1 MKILNLR
8 RFKMP
13 KITPYKITLPAIK
26 SGTVYSFTTDSDV
39 NYEVRFG
46 RKQDNIL
53 NATIV
58 FGVTNDEYEGEEYS
72 ITNKGEVYQVM
83 ATIVEVVSLYKNE
96 HPNVNSFEFT
106 GEQSE
111 KEKEKNKN
119 VRLNLYY
126 RYISKVFDKSWG
138 IDFTEEKI
146 VIKKLK

>member
-1 MKILNLR
+1 MLN
-8 RFKMP
+8 
-13 KITPYKITLPAIK
+13 INPYKITPPAIK
-26 SGTVYSFTTDSDV
+26 SGTIYSFTTDSGV

-83 ATIVEVVSLYKNE
+83 ATIVEVVRIYKDE

-111 KEKEKNKN
+111 KEKVKNKN

-126 RYISKVFDKSWG
+126 RYIPKVFDNSWD
-138 IDFTEEKI
+138 IEFTDEKI
-146 VIKKLK
+146 VIKKNK

>member
-1 MKILNLR
+1 M
-8 RFKMP
+8 
-13 KITPYKITLPAIK
+13 
-26 SGTVYSFTTDSDV
+26 
-39 NYEVRFG
+39 RFG

-72 ITNKGEVYQVM
+72 ITNKGEVYHVM
-83 ATIVEVVSLYKNE
+83 ATIVEVVRLYKEE

-119 VRLNLYY
+119 VRLNLYH
-126 RYISKVFDKSWG
+126 RYISEVFDNTWSTE
-138 IDFTEEKI
+138 FTEEKI
-146 VIKKLK
+146 VIKKQK

>member
-1 MKILNLR
+1 MQKI
-8 RFKMP
+8 
-13 KITPYKITLPAIK
+13 IPYKITPPAIK
-26 SGTVYSFTTDSDV
+26 SGTVYSFTTGSGV

-58 FGVTNDEYEGEEYS
+58 FGVTNEEYEGEEYS

-83 ATIVEVVSLYKNE
+83 ATIVEVVRLYKDE

-119 VRLNLYY
+119 VRLNLYH
-126 RYISKVFDKSWG
+126 RYISEVFDKSWTTE
-138 IDFTEEKI
+138 FTEDKI

>member
-1 MKILNLR
+1 MQKV
-8 RFKMP
+8 
-13 KITPYKITLPAIK
+13 TPYKIIPPAIK
-26 SGTVYSFTTDSDV
+26 SGTVYSFTTDSGV

-72 ITNKGEVYQVM
+72 ITNKGEVYHVM
-83 ATIVEVVSLYKNE
+83 ATIVEVVRLYKEE
-96 HPNVNSFEFT
+96 HPNVSSFEFT

-126 RYISKVFDKSWG
+126 RYISEVFDKSWTTE
-138 IDFTEEKI
+138 FTEEKI

>member
-1 MKILNLR
+1 MLN
-8 RFKMP
+8 
-13 KITPYKITLPAIK
+13 INPYKITPPAIK
-26 SGTVYSFTTDSDV
+26 SGTIYSFTTDSGV

-83 ATIVEVVSLYKNE
+83 ATIVEVVRIYKEE

-111 KEKEKNKN
+111 KEKVKNKN
-119 VRLNLYY
+119 VRLNLYH
-126 RYISKVFDKSWG
+126 RYIPMVFDKTWETE
-138 IDFTEEKI
+138 FTDEKI
-146 VIKKLK
+146 VIKKYK

>member
-1 MKILNLR
+1 MQ
-8 RFKMP
+8 
-13 KITPYKITLPAIK
+13 KITPYKITLPVIK
-26 SGTVYSFTTDSDV
+26 SGTVYSFITDSGV

-72 ITNKGEVYQVM
+72 ITNKGEVYHVM
-83 ATIVEVVSLYKNE
+83 ATIVEVVRLYKEE

-126 RYISKVFDKSWG
+126 RYISEVFDKSWTTE
-138 IDFTEEKI
+138 FTEDKI

>member
-1 MKILNLR
+1 MKIFNLR
-8 RFKMP
+8 RLKMTNV
-13 KITPYKITLPAIK
+13 IPYKITLPVIK
-26 SGTVYSFTTDSDV
+26 SGTVYSFITESGV

-72 ITNKGEVYQVM
+72 ITNKGEVYHVM
-83 ATIVEVVSLYKNE
+83 ATIVEVVRLYKNE

-119 VRLNLYY
+119 VRLNLYH
-126 RYISKVFDKSWG
+126 RYISEVFDKTWKTE
-138 IDFTEEKI
+138 FTEEKI
-146 VIKKLK
+146 AIKKIK

>member
-1 MKILNLR
+1 
-8 RFKMP
+8 MP
-13 KITPYKITLPAIK
+13 KVNPYKITPPAIK
-26 SGTVYSFTTDSDV
+26 SGTIYSFTTDSGV

-83 ATIVEVVSLYKNE
+83 ATIVEVVRIYKDE

-111 KEKEKNKN
+111 KEKVKNKN
-119 VRLNLYY
+119 VRLNLYH
-126 RYISKVFDKSWG
+126 RYIPKVFDNSWD
-138 IDFTEEKI
+138 IEFTDEKI
-146 VIKKLK
+146 VIKKNK

>member
-1 MKILNLR
+1 MQ
-8 RFKMP
+8 
-13 KITPYKITLPAIK
+13 KITPYKITPPAIK
-26 SGTVYSFTTDSDV
+26 SGTVYSFITDSGV

-72 ITNKGEVYQVM
+72 ITNKGEVYHVM
-83 ATIVEVVSLYKNE
+83 ATIVDVVRLYKEE

-126 RYISKVFDKSWG
+126 RYISEVFDESWTTE
-138 IDFTEEKI
+138 FTEEKI

>member
-1 MKILNLR
+1 MQ
-8 RFKMP
+8 
-13 KITPYKITLPAIK
+13 KITPYKITPPAIK
-26 SGTVYSFTTDSDV
+26 SGTVYSFTTDSGV

-72 ITNKGEVYQVM
+72 ITNKGEVYHVM
-83 ATIVEVVSLYKNE
+83 ATIVEVVRLYKDE

-119 VRLNLYY
+119 VRLNLYH
-126 RYISKVFDKSWG
+126 RYISDVFDKSWTTE
-138 IDFTEEKI
+138 FTDDKI
-146 VIKKLK
+146 VIRKLK

>member
-1 MKILNLR
+1 
-8 RFKMP
+8 MP
-13 KITPYKITLPAIK
+13 KVNPYKITPPAIK
-26 SGTVYSFTTDSDV
+26 SGTIYSFTTDSGV
-39 NYEVRFG
+39 NNEVRFG

-83 ATIVEVVSLYKNE
+83 ATIVEVVRIYKDE

-111 KEKEKNKN
+111 KEKVKNKN
-119 VRLNLYY
+119 VRLNLYH
-126 RYISKVFDKSWG
+126 RYIPKVFDNTWS
-138 IDFTEEKI
+138 IEFTDDKI
-146 VIKKLK
+146 VIKKNK

>member
-1 MKILNLR
+1 MSSIDS
-8 RFKMP
+8 
-13 KITPYKITLPAIK
+13 YKITLPAIK
-26 SGTVYSFTTDSDV
+26 SGTVYSFTTDNGV
-39 NYEVRFG
+39 IYEVRFG

-83 ATIVEVVSLYKNE
+83 ATIVEVVRLYKDE

-106 GEQSE
+106 GEQSK

-119 VRLNLYY
+119 VRLNMYY
-126 RYISKVFDKSWG
+126 RYIPKVFDKTWE
-138 IDFTEEKI
+138 IEFTEEKI
-146 VIKKLK
+146 VIKKIK